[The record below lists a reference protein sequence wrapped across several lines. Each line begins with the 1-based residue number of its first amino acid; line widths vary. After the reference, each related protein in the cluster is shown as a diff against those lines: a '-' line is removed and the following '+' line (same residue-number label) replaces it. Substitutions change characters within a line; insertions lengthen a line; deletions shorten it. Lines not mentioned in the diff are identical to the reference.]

1 MNINDKN
8 RRNDAALLDEREWL
22 AQEQALRDERLGI
35 VSAGGDAPEA
45 HYRTI
50 VRVLREPPPESLPE
64 NFAHQVAGLAAARAA
79 PARDA
84 TGFERLMLNLL
95 GVALAM
101 SGVVALAMYGNE
113 AIAGVDE
120 RIVRWGL
127 LLAVCAG
134 LSWSLDVAWRL
145 LGRDGRMHHA

>member
-1 MNINDKN
+1 MNISKN
-8 RRNDAALLDEREWL
+8 RLKEFDKPDEREWQ
-22 AQEQALRDERLGI
+22 AQEQAMRDERLGI
-35 VSAGGDAPEA
+35 AAAGNDAPDA

-50 VRVLREPPPESLPE
+50 ARALREPPMEALPE
-64 NFAHQVAGLAAARAA
+64 DFARQVAGLAVVRA
-79 PARDA
+79 PLSRDA

-134 LSWSLDVAWRL
+134 LSWSVDVARRFF
-145 LGRDGRMHHA
+145 GRDGRMRHA

>member
-1 MNINDKN
+1 MNIKDNN
-8 RRNDAALLDEREWL
+8 RRNDAATLDEREWL

-35 VSAGGDAPEA
+35 AAAGGDAPAA
-45 HYRTI
+45 HYRAI
-50 VRVLREPPPESLPE
+50 ARALREPPAESLPE
-64 NFAHQVAGLAAARAA
+64 DFAHQVAGLAAARAA

-113 AIAGVDE
+113 AIAGIDE
-120 RIVRWGL
+120 RVVRWGL
-127 LLAVCAG
+127 MLTVCAA
-134 LSWSLDVAWRL
+134 LSWSVEGARRL
-145 LGRDGRMHHA
+145 LGGEGRMHHA